1 MTEQDK
7 QSQKVTTHLGVGF
20 SLLSSDQKALWRG
33 LLATAQHI
41 VITCH
46 RGPDGDAMF
55 FADKSEARAKLRELQ
70 KDDRYSWN
78 CEADVCLFT
87 GWGRS

>member
-1 MTEQDK
+1 MDNIQVAKVSTLPVGEQ
-7 QSQKVTTHLGVGF
+7 GGG
-20 SLLSSDQKALWRG
+20 LLTPDQHALWRS
-33 LLATAQHI
+33 LIDAAHHI

-78 CEADVCLFT
+78 CDADVCLFT